1 MRRVTSILTVILS
14 LTSFWCF
21 AASAQRAAETN
32 AWAQLAELTPTNRV
46 NQDWFGVS
54 SAVSGNTLVV
64 GAFDGNIEQTG
75 TAYVYVKPS
84 SGWGNMTQTATL
96 TPSDGGEG
104 FGTFVAISGDTI
116 IVGAANASNQY
127 PRTQYPQSLVPQSL
141 APQTLAPQSLAPQ
154 TQGPG
159 AAYIFVKPASGWTD
173 MTETAKLTASDG
185 AGGDAFGYN
194 VSISGNTAAVGALF
208 AHSGAGAA
216 YVFVKP
222 ASGWSKMTQT
232 AELTASD
239 ATTFDNMGSV
249 AISGNTVV
257 TGAYG
262 HNNFMGA
269 AYVFVKP
276 STGWKDMTQ
285 RAELKSTKANQIY
298 GFSVATNGKTA
309 IVGAVGAQQG
319 IGAAF
324 VYVKPA
330 NGWKSTS
337 KFTAKLTASSS
348 SGVSGLSQGMSISG
362 KRIVL
367 GAPGTT
373 VGSNSGQGAVLV
385 YHEPK
390 TGWKTTSG
398 FAAELTAS
406 DGAANDNLGVSAAVN
421 GSTITGGATKSG
433 PPGEAYVFGK

>member
-1 MRRVTSILTVILS
+1 MRRMTSILIVIS
-14 LTSFWCF
+14 LASSLCF
-21 AASAQRAAETN
+21 AASAERGAGPN
-32 AWAQLAELTPTNRV
+32 PWAQLAELTPTNRFS
-46 NQDWFGVS
+46 QDWFGVS
-54 SAVSGNTLVV
+54 TAISGNTVVV
-64 GAFDGNIEQTG
+64 GAFDGNIEKTG
-75 TAYVYVKPS
+75 AAYVYVKPS
-84 SGWGNMTQTATL
+84 GGWGNMTQTATL

-104 FGTFVAISGDTI
+104 FGTSVAISGDTI
-116 IVGAANASNQY
+116 VVGAANASN
-127 PRTQYPQSLVPQSL
+127 LF
-141 APQTLAPQSLAPQ
+141 PQ

-159 AAYIFVKPASGWTD
+159 AAYVFVKPASGWSD

-185 AGGDAFGYN
+185 ASGDAFGYG
-194 VSISGNTAAVGALF
+194 VSISGNTVAIGALF

-239 ATTFDNMGSV
+239 STTFDNMGSV

-276 STGWKDMTQ
+276 SAGWKNMTQ
-285 RAELKSTKANQIY
+285 RAELKSTRANEIF
-298 GFSVATNGKTA
+298 GFSVATDGKTA
-309 IVGAVGAQQG
+309 IVGAGGAHQG
-319 IGAAF
+319 IGAAYI
-324 VYVKPA
+324 YVKPQS
-330 NGWKSTS
+330 GWKNTS

-348 SGVSGLSQGMSISG
+348 SGVSGLSQGISIHG
-362 KRIVL
+362 TTIVL

-373 VGSNSGQGAVLV
+373 VGANSGQGAVLV
-385 YHEPK
+385 YREPT
-390 TGWKTTSG
+390 TGWKTTSR
-398 FAAELTAS
+398 FNAELTAS
-406 DGAANDNLGVSAAVN
+406 DGAANDNLGVSAAVSS
-421 GSTITGGATKSG
+421 STVVGGATKSG

>member
-1 MRRVTSILTVILS
+1 MRRTASILINIVSLISIL
-14 LTSFWCF
+14 CF

-32 AWAQLAELTPTNRV
+32 AWAQLAELTPTTRV

-54 SAVSGNTLVV
+54 AAVSGNTAVV
-64 GAFDGNIEQTG
+64 GAFDANIEKTG
-75 TAYVYVKPS
+75 TAYVFVKPS

-104 FGTFVAISGDTI
+104 FGTSVAISGDTI
-116 IVGAANASNQY
+116 IVGAANASNQH
-127 PRTQYPQSLVPQSL
+127 RRNH
-141 APQTLAPQSLAPQ
+141 AQTPDPQ

-159 AAYIFVKPASGWTD
+159 AAYIFVKPSSGWSD

-185 AGGDAFGYN
+185 VGGDAFGYN
-194 VSISGNTAAVGALF
+194 VSMSGNTAAVGAIF

-222 ASGWSKMTQT
+222 ATGWSTMTQT

-239 ATTFDNMGSV
+239 SSTFDNMGSV
-249 AISGNTVV
+249 AISGDTVV

-269 AYVFVKP
+269 AYVFVKS

-285 RAELKSTKANQIY
+285 SAEFSSKASQFY
-298 GFSVATNGKTA
+298 GFSVATDGKIA
-309 IVGAVGAQQG
+309 IVGAVGANQG
-319 IGAAF
+319 VGAAL
-324 VYVKPA
+324 VYVKPST
-330 NGWKSTS
+330 GWKNTS

-348 SGVSGLSQGMSISG
+348 SGVSGLSQSMSISG

-373 VGSNSGQGAVLV
+373 VGTNSGQGALLV
-385 YHEPK
+385 YHEPT
-390 TGWKTTSG
+390 TGWKTTRS
-398 FAAELTAS
+398 AAKLTAS
-406 DGAANDNLGVSAAVN
+406 DGAPNDNLGVSAAVS
-421 GSTITGGATKSG
+421 GKTIIGGATKSG

>member
-1 MRRVTSILTVILS
+1 MRRMTSILTTIIS
-14 LTSFWCF
+14 LTSFLCF
-21 AASAQRAAETN
+21 AASAQRAAGTN
-32 AWAQLAELTPTNRV
+32 AWVQLAELTPTNRV
-46 NQDWFGVS
+46 NYDWFGVS
-54 SAVSGNTLVV
+54 TAVSGNTVVV
-64 GAFDGNIEQTG
+64 GAFDANIEKTG

-127 PRTQYPQSLVPQSL
+127 
-141 APQTLAPQSLAPQ
+141 PQ

-276 STGWKDMTQ
+276 STGWKNMTQ

-298 GFSVATNGKTA
+298 GFSVATDGKTA

-362 KRIVL
+362 KTIVL
-367 GAPGTT
+367 GAPTTT

-385 YHEPK
+385 YHEPT
-390 TGWKTTSG
+390 TGWKTTSR

-433 PPGEAYVFGK
+433 PPGEAYVFGR

>member
-1 MRRVTSILTVILS
+1 MRRKTPILTLILS
-14 LTSFWCF
+14 LTSFF
-21 AASAQRAAETN
+21 PFVAAAQHTAGTN
-32 AWAQLAELTPTNRV
+32 AWTQRAELTPTNRLS
-46 NQDWFGVS
+46 QDWFGIS
-54 SAVSGNTLVV
+54 TATTGNTVVV
-64 GAFDGNIEQTG
+64 GAFDANVEKTG
-75 TAYVYVKPS
+75 AAYVYVKPS

-96 TPSDGGEG
+96 MPSDGGEG
-104 FGTFVAISGDTI
+104 FGTSVAINGNTI
-116 IVGAANASNQY
+116 IVGAANASNLD
-127 PRTQYPQSLVPQSL
+127 PHRR
-141 APQTLAPQSLAPQ
+141 Q

-159 AAYIFVKPASGWTD
+159 AAYIFVRPASGWTN

-185 AGGDAFGYN
+185 VGGDAFGYG

-208 AHSGAGAA
+208 AHGGAGAA

-222 ASGWSKMTQT
+222 ASGWSRMTQT
-232 AELTASD
+232 AELAASD
-239 ATTFDNMGSV
+239 SSTFDNMGSI

-276 STGWKDMTQ
+276 SKGWKNMTQ

-298 GFSVATNGKTA
+298 GFSVATDGATV
-309 IVGAVGAQQG
+309 IVGAVGANQG

-324 VYVKPA
+324 IFVKPA
-330 NGWKSTS
+330 NGWRSTS
-337 KFTAKLTASSS
+337 KYTAKLTASSS
-348 SGVSGLSQGMSISG
+348 SGVSGLSQGISISG
-362 KRIVL
+362 KTIVL

-385 YHEPK
+385 YLEPT
-390 TGWKTTSG
+390 TGWKTTSKS
-398 FAAELTAS
+398 AAELTAS
-406 DGAANDNLGVSAAVN
+406 DGAANDNLGVSAAVS
-421 GSTITGGATKSG
+421 GSTVIGGATKSG

>member
-1 MRRVTSILTVILS
+1 VKRITSIFTIIFVLS
-14 LTSFWCF
+14 WLGF
-21 AASAQRAAETN
+21 AASRRDAGTN
-32 AWAQLAELTPTNRV
+32 AWAQLAELTPTNRA
-46 NQDWFGVS
+46 NQDWFGIS
-54 SAVSGNTLVV
+54 SAVSGNTVVV
-64 GAFDGNIEQTG
+64 GAFDGNIEPTG
-75 TAYVYVKPS
+75 VAYVYVKPS

-104 FGTFVAISGDTI
+104 FGTSVAISGNTI
-116 IVGAANASNQY
+116 IVGAANASN
-127 PRTQYPQSLVPQSL
+127 LKL
-141 APQTLAPQSLAPQ
+141 HGLPQ

-173 MTETAKLTASDG
+173 MTETAKITASDG
-185 AGGDAFGYN
+185 ADGDAFGYN
-194 VSISGNTAAVGALF
+194 VSISGNTAAAGALF

-222 ASGWSKMTQT
+222 ASGWSTMSQT

-239 ATTFDNMGSV
+239 STTYDNMGSV

-276 STGWKDMTQ
+276 STGWKNMTQ
-285 RAELKSTKANQIY
+285 NAEFSSTKANEIY
-298 GFSVATNGKTA
+298 GFSVATDGSTA
-309 IVGAVGAQQG
+309 VIGAVGANQG
-319 IGAAF
+319 VGAAF
-324 VYVKPA
+324 LYVKPKH
-330 NGWKSTS
+330 GWKNTS
-337 KFTAKLTASSS
+337 KFTAKLTASKSS
-348 SGVSGLSQGMSISG
+348 LVSGLSQGISMSG
-362 KRIVL
+362 KTIVL

-385 YHEPK
+385 YLEPK
-390 TGWKTTSG
+390 TGWKTTSK
-398 FAAELTAS
+398 FSAILTAS

-421 GSTITGGATKSG
+421 GSAVIGGATKGG

>member
-1 MRRVTSILTVILS
+1 MRRLTSILSMILA
-14 LTSFWCF
+14 LTSFLCV
-21 AASAQRAAETN
+21 AASAQRAAGTY
-32 AWAQLAELTPTNRV
+32 ALVQLAELTPTNQV

-54 SAVSGNTLVV
+54 SAVSGNTVVV
-64 GAFDGNIEQTG
+64 GAFDANIEKTG
-75 TAYVYVKPS
+75 AAYVYVKPS
-84 SGWGNMTQTATL
+84 SGWGNMTQTAML

-104 FGTFVAISGDTI
+104 FGTSVAISGDTI
-116 IVGAANASNQY
+116 IVGAANASN
-127 PRTQYPQSLVPQSL
+127 LF
-141 APQTLAPQSLAPQ
+141 PQ

-173 MTETAKLTASDG
+173 MTETAKLAASDG
-185 AGGDAFGYN
+185 ANGDAFGYN
-194 VSISGNTAAVGALF
+194 VSMSGNTAAVGALF

-249 AISGNTVV
+249 AIHGNTVV

-276 STGWKDMTQ
+276 STGWKNMTQ

-298 GFSVATNGKTA
+298 GFSVATDGKTA
-309 IVGAVGAQQG
+309 IVGAVGANQG

-324 VYVKPA
+324 LYVKRA
-330 NGWKSTS
+330 SGWKSTS
-337 KFTAKLTASSS
+337 KFTARLTASSS
-348 SGVSGLSQGMSISG
+348 SGVSGLSQGISISG
-362 KRIVL
+362 RTIVL

-385 YHEPK
+385 YHEPT
-390 TGWKTTSG
+390 TGWKTTSK

-421 GSTITGGATKSG
+421 CSTIVGGATKSG
-433 PPGEAYVFGK
+433 PPGEAYVFGR

>member
-1 MRRVTSILTVILS
+1 MRRMTYTLSMLLFLTPL
-14 LTSFWCF
+14 LCF
-21 AASAQRAAETN
+21 AASAQRTAGKN

-54 SAVSGNTLVV
+54 VAVSGNTVVV
-64 GAFDGNIEQTG
+64 GAFDANIEKTG
-75 TAYVYVKPS
+75 TAYVFVKPS

-104 FGTFVAISGDTI
+104 FGTSVAISGNTI

-127 PRTQYPQSLVPQSL
+127 PQTQYPQYF
-141 APQTLAPQSLAPQ
+141 APQ

-159 AAYIFVKPASGWTD
+159 AAYIFVKPASGWRD

-208 AHSGAGAA
+208 AHGGAGAV

-222 ASGWSKMTQT
+222 AKGWSKMTQT

-239 ATTFDNMGSV
+239 SSTFDNMGSV
-249 AISGNTVV
+249 AISGSTVV

-262 HNNFMGA
+262 HNNFTGA

-285 RAELKSTKANQIY
+285 TAEFSNAKANEIY
-298 GFSVATNGKTA
+298 GFSVITDGKTA

-319 IGAAF
+319 IGAAY
-324 VYVKPA
+324 VYVKPQH
-330 NGWKSTS
+330 GWKNTS

-348 SGVSGLSQGMSISG
+348 SQVSGLSQGISISG
-362 KRIVL
+362 KTIVL

-385 YHEPK
+385 YLRPK
-390 TGWKTTSG
+390 TGWKTTSK

-406 DGAANDNLGVSAAVN
+406 DGAATDNLGVSAAVN
-421 GSTITGGATKSG
+421 GSTIVGGATKSG